1 MTQRRGAGAGYTST
15 EGTVF
20 GGKGAMNP
28 FLEDV
33 DAAHYES
40 ARPYFH
46 PLVFQRLA
54 DFFERRRFPAALD
67 VACGTGQ
74 STEALAALGE
84 FVVGLDA
91 SAVMLRGAR
100 CRGEIP
106 YVLGLAEQL
115 PFAAGAFDLV
125 TVGNGFHWFDLAR
138 FLREAHRVPRQP
150 GWLLI
155 YGSGVCGG
163 MRENP
168 AFAGWLKEFDRRFPS
183 PPRES
188 LSAEVLAEA
197 GFRQVLSETP
207 VHTET
212 YSLDQLIAHFKTYS
226 NPITALQD
234 GRETADWLSR
244 WLRASLA
251 PMFGG
256 PTGTFEYQ
264 GWVLLFAKDG

>member
-1 MTQRRGAGAGYTST
+1 
-15 EGTVF
+15 
-20 GGKGAMNP
+20 MNP
-28 FLEDV
+28 FIDGV
-33 DAAHYES
+33 DPASYDS

-54 DFFERRRFPAALD
+54 DFFQERKLKAALD

-74 STEALAALGE
+74 STEALGALSE

-91 SAVMLRGAR
+91 SAAMLRGAR
-100 CRGEIP
+100 CRGVIP
-106 YVLGLAEQL
+106 YVLGVAEQL
-115 PFAAGAFDLV
+115 PFPAGAFDLV

-138 FLREAHRVPRQP
+138 FLREAYRVLRQP
-150 GWLLI
+150 GWLVI

-168 AFAGWLKEFDRRFPS
+168 TFARWLEDYHRRFPS
-183 PPRES
+183 PPREP
-188 LSAEVLAEA
+188 LSAQSLADA

-207 VHTET
+207 VHAET
-212 YSLDQLIAHFKTYS
+212 YSLDELIAHFKTYS
-226 NPITALQD
+226 NLITALQE
-234 GRETADWLSR
+234 GRETPDTLSS

-251 PMFGG
+251 PMFKG